1 MCRRHVLYSTELREH
16 FLFHDAKILKIFGI
30 TKLFNNFFHYSIFNV
45 VPFVFQHCKDMENI
59 SLFQIFCN
67 VFSIILF
74 TMRFILFVFE
84 PFDKFVIELNEVI
97 CVKVLNIISFIGIDI
112 VVDTDFIAWE
122 I

>member
-1 MCRRHVLYSTELREH
+1 MLYPPELREH

-30 TKLFNNFFHYSIFNV
+30 TKLFNNFFHCSIFNV
-45 VPFVFQHCKDMENI
+45 VLFFQHCKDMENI

-74 TMRFILFVFE
+74 TTRFTLFVFE